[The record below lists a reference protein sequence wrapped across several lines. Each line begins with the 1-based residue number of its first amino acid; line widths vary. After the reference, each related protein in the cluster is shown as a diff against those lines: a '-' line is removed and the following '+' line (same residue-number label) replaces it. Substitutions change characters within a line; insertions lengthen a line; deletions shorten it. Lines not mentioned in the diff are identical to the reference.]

1 VVEQTTVN
9 RLVASSNLA
18 RGANLFFVLNF
29 VFHYHFVFHCQFF
42 FSHLDTIYGFQK
54 DVMLMK
60 IGIQHERKR
69 SHNWTPIVI
78 GVTGG
83 ITSL

>member
-29 VFHYHFVFHCQFF
+29 
-42 FSHLDTIYGFQK
+42 FSPIQIRFMDLKK
-54 DVMLMK
+54 DVMPMEM
-60 IGIQHERKR
+60 GIQHERKR